1 MNWVTTFRDAK
12 VKSTTL
18 AGDTAAVVTVEVKQ
32 VRAVHRRE
40 ITHARELQ
48 PA

>member
-1 MNWVTTFRDAK
+1 M
-12 VKSTTL
+12 STTVTGPKGL
-18 AGDTAAVVTVEVKQ
+18 EGITAAVVTVEATQ
-32 VRAVHRRE
+32 ARPVHKRE